1 MHVVAG
7 GIKLDNFENE
17 EELRDL
23 DKIIEHPNYIDGSI
37 NYGNDICLLK
47 LKKSLEWTEFVQP
60 IALPVAGQETV
71 VGTKCTVTGWGAFRV
86 RIMH

>member
-7 GIKLDNFENE
+7 GIKLDNMEGE

-23 DKIIEHPNYIDGSI
+23 DKIIEHPNYVDGAV
-37 NYGNDICLLK
+37 NRGNAACLLK

-60 IALPVAGQETV
+60 IPLPGAGQETPA
-71 VGTKCTVTGWGAFRV
+71 GTRCTIIGWGAIYV
-86 RIMH
+86 RALC

>member
-7 GIKLDNFENE
+7 GIKLNNFENE

-23 DKIIEHPNYIDGSI
+23 DKIIEHPNYIDGHM

-47 LKKSLEWTEFVQP
+47 LKK
-60 IALPVAGQETV
+60 
-71 VGTKCTVTGWGAFRV
+71 
-86 RIMH
+86 